1 MTVLQIRLLHCCLY
15 IILAQQ
21 LIATPVAGAGA
32 GASAGDGA
40 GARSGAGARVG
51 AGADKLGRRKIVNSF
66 AFFKP
71 RDSEE
76 VRSRGRGRAR
86 VVRPEG
92 QTLRVARPAGQATRQ
107 AGQTSRQR
115 IKQSGKQSAGQS
127 LGRPDSKSTS
137 QLDTMPAN
145 QPATKPAKSTSA
157 RQPTANPTIA
167 ATTKPST
174 ILATKPEQHQIAN
187 QPGDNLPMQPTSSN
201 PNPIKAI
208 DPSIQTAEHPRAQV
222 KQVIQPDVLKPSK
235 PSPLLVTKDRV
246 TPEQEEIEKS
256 GKCSPSLAC
265 PLAATVEKLKARLRL
280 HITYAQEK
288 QIDLQLVGQSLEEE
302 RARAARDREQI
313 DRLELLVGNLTTS
326 RAAREKQVL
335 VLEENFRKRF
345 AEEDKVSQQKM
356 SQLNGRLENAAAEVT
371 ALREMLLEK
380 SNQVES
386 QIVRV
391 EELEE
396 NLLKVKAEKKG
407 LLKIVQQL
415 ASIGKIKTN

>member
-1 MTVLQIRLLHCCLY
+1 
-15 IILAQQ
+15 
-21 LIATPVAGAGA
+21 
-32 GASAGDGA
+32 
-40 GARSGAGARVG
+40 
-51 AGADKLGRRKIVNSF
+51 
-66 AFFKP
+66 
-71 RDSEE
+71 
-76 VRSRGRGRAR
+76 
-86 VVRPEG
+86 
-92 QTLRVARPAGQATRQ
+92 
-107 AGQTSRQR
+107 
-115 IKQSGKQSAGQS
+115 
-127 LGRPDSKSTS
+127 
-137 QLDTMPAN
+137 
-145 QPATKPAKSTSA
+145 
-157 RQPTANPTIA
+157 
-167 ATTKPST
+167 
-174 ILATKPEQHQIAN
+174 
-187 QPGDNLPMQPTSSN
+187 MQPTSSN

-256 GKCSPSLAC
+256 GMSSLSLAC